1 MMRSR
6 KSRTFFFS
14 VVTLLSLAF
23 VSSLCQAS
31 DDLEAK
37 IWSDKDQFL
46 LYEPIIIHY
55 ELKNTSDSDL
65 TLNFADLEEDFM
77 IENQQGRK
85 YHRLIGAWRSGWDT
99 LAVGETHRGK
109 SEVSDP
115 YGIDKVGKYTCYM
128 QTQHFGAPLGAWT
141 TSDTITFKVV
151 EPEGDEKEAAS
162 LFATTKDLMTRA
174 DREKRELVFSGFMG
188 LVEKYPHSVYAPMS
202 LYLAARACSDSSDT
216 ARMRESIFL
225 YVRLTDDYPD
235 FCCFDLV
242 LAGLFTAFR
251 TIKDKPGAIQ
261 TMNELIE
268 KHPHTRISEEAEKT
282 LEKVEKWEFE

>member
-1 MMRSR
+1 MMRSH
-6 KSRTFFFS
+6 KSKTFLFS
-14 VVTLLSLAF
+14 AVILVSVTF
-23 VSSLCQAS
+23 VAMSYPAS
-31 DDLEAK
+31 EDLEIR

-55 ELKNTSDSDL
+55 ELRNTSDSNL

-85 YHRLIGAWRSGWDT
+85 YHRLIHAWRSGWDT
-99 LAVGETHRGK
+99 LAAGETHRGK
-109 SEVSDP
+109 SEVIDP

-128 QTQHFGAPLGAWT
+128 QTQHFGAPLGAWA
-141 TSDTITFKVV
+141 TSDTIIFKVV
-151 EPEGDEKEAAS
+151 EPEGDEKEAAD
-162 LFATTKDLMTRA
+162 LFAATKDLMTRA
-174 DREKRELVFSGFMG
+174 KREKREQIFSGFMS

-202 LYLAARACSDSSDT
+202 LYFAARACSDSSDT